1 MKPPRIVLV
10 EDSAADARL
19 VEEALVDAGVD
30 VRLDTIRDG
39 DAALALLAADADQA
53 RLLPDLVLLDLN
65 LPGTSGLDVLRQVRA
80 DPRLQ
85 SVPVIVLSTSA
96 AEGDVSAAYELG
108 ANSYVVKPVGFD
120 DFLAAVRTIEAFWLA
135 LARRPQAD

>member
-10 EDSAADARL
+10 EDSAGDARL
-19 VEEALVDAGVD
+19 VEEALEDAGVE
-30 VRLDTIRDG
+30 VRLDRARDG
-39 DAALALLAADADQA
+39 DAALAMLAEDAADA
-53 RLLPDLVLLDLN
+53 RRLPDLVLLDLN

-96 AEGDVSAAYELG
+96 AEGDVASAYEFG

>member
-10 EDSAADARL
+10 EDSAGDARL
-19 VEEALVDAGVD
+19 VEEALEDAGVE
-30 VRLDTIRDG
+30 VRLDRAQDG
-39 DAALALLAADADQA
+39 DAALALLAEDADEA

-96 AEGDVSAAYELG
+96 AEGDVTSAYELG
-108 ANSYVVKPVGFD
+108 ANSYVVKPVGFE